1 MFRQVNPQSAA
12 RSPQPLILIILLAA
26 AAVQFH
32 ALALDVR
39 FFPDEALFSTFARR
53 AALNGQWLLPGDL
66 DKPPLSIYA
75 SAVSMHFIAASQ
87 QNGVLDFTPRL
98 GEFAARLP
106 GAFAYVMLVAIIY
119 TLARQLYGS
128 RAVAAWA
135 AVFVAFSPYGAVYGA
150 TAYTDGLML
159 MFTALSVLLV
169 VRGKWGWGGVALA
182 LAFASKHQALFLLPL
197 VLALGWL
204 MQGLSLR
211 RLLAYFAPFAV
222 GVALLLGWDSLRA
235 PFASTWALAAANNN
249 PSSSIALGETIPR
262 LRLWLEYSRTLVG
275 TPTILLIIG
284 TLVMVGWRMTY
295 QARERASR
303 IDMALLVYILAY
315 LLIHSLIPFNIYPR
329 YLLPLLVPA
338 ALLSARTLLWVW
350 AWVRLRVGETEG
362 VFLAVALV
370 LSLFIG
376 ARNAS
381 HTRANFS
388 EDGSNYAGII
398 ALADYLNA
406 QPVATVIYD
415 HWLGWELGY
424 YMGEWNDKRRVYY
437 PTPEALVH
445 DALLLGE
452 TEPRYFV
459 APVRENPDLWL
470 NTLRDAGFGVERT
483 YLQEGLAAYRL
494 IPPAVLSAGG

>member
-1 MFRQVNPQSAA
+1 MPHLLTR
-12 RSPQPLILIILLAA
+12 RDLIPLLILLAA
-26 AAVQFH
+26 AAIQVH
-32 ALALDVR
+32 ALAQDMR

-53 AALNGQWLLPGDL
+53 AALNGEWLLPGDL

-75 SAVSMHFIAASQ
+75 SAVSMHFVAASE

-106 GAFAYVMLVAIIY
+106 GAFASILLVAI
-119 TLARQLYGS
+119 TFALARRLYGS

-150 TAYTDGLML
+150 TAYTDSLML
-159 MFTALSVLLV
+159 MFAALSALLAA
-169 VRGKWGWGGVALA
+169 RGKWAWGGAAIA
-182 LAFASKHQALFLLPL
+182 LAFASKHQALYLLPL
-197 VLALGWL
+197 SLALGWL
-204 MQGLSLR
+204 MNGITLR
-211 RLLAYFAPFAV
+211 RLLAYFVPFAA
-222 GVALLLGWDSLRA
+222 GIALLLGWDSLRA
-235 PFASTWALAAANNN
+235 PFASTWTLATTNNN
-249 PSSSIALGETIPR
+249 PSSPIALGETIPR

-275 TPTILLIIG
+275 TPSILLAIG
-284 TLVMVGWRMTY
+284 AFVMVGWRVTY
-295 QARERASR
+295 QMRERASK
-303 IDMALLVYILAY
+303 IDVALMIYILAY
-315 LLIHSLIPFNIYPR
+315 LLIHSLISFNIYPR

-338 ALLSARTLLWVW
+338 ALLSGRTILWFW
-350 AWVRLRVGETEG
+350 AWVGLRVGESEG
-362 VFLAVALV
+362 RLLAVALV

-388 EDGSNYAGII
+388 EDGNNYAGII
-398 ALADYLNA
+398 TLADYLNA

-437 PTPEALVH
+437 PTPEALVQ
-445 DALLLGE
+445 DALLLDE

-459 APVRENPDLWL
+459 APVRENPDAWL
-470 NTLRDAGFGVERT
+470 NALRDAGFGVERT

-494 IPPAVLSAGG
+494 IPPAEGLSAGG